1 LIKLNNIN
9 VLKLYSIFHLNLI
22 YSSIEI
28 EERPEVIEKCYWPLL
43 KLAGVEGIPIGIEL
57 SGYTLE
63 KISEIDP
70 EWIKTF
76 RKLLKEREIELIG
89 SGYAQIIGPLVP
101 AKVNDWN
108 QKLGLEIYKKILG
121 IRPQIALVNEM
132 AYSGGIIEHYLNN
145 NYKAI
150 IMEWN
155 NPRRYYLEWKNE
167 YRYFPQYAVGT
178 DNRKIALIW
187 ADSIAFQKFQRYAQG
202 EIDLEEYLRYLK
214 SHYNNEE
221 NRYFP
226 LYANDVEV
234 FDFRPNRYDT
244 EVKIDKQREW
254 QRVRDV
260 FSRINKIDYFK
271 LISSSEILRGLD
283 DRNAGNKLR
292 LESPEQ
298 PIPVK
303 KQEKYNIYRWALTGR
318 DDLYIN
324 TVCYKI
330 YNAFLKGNPNKE
342 DWKELCYLWQSD
354 FRTHITD
361 KRWGKYLERLDNFKE
376 RWNIHSE
383 IKCKSGSQKKI
394 KIPDNNKKFLL
405 NEDRIFL
412 YIETKF
418 IRLSLNKI
426 KGLTISE
433 LRFKNIH
440 KEPLVGTLPHGYYD
454 EISLGAD
461 FYSGHAII
469 EKPGEHRIT
478 DLLKSEPEVLSDGV
492 VIIIRSSISDKNI
505 QFNREY
511 RISLEDQVLEIVSD
525 IRVPGREL
533 AIIHPMNITFIPTSF
548 NRASLFYAAHNGGGK
563 IEKFKIIGDVIEHG
577 RSLSSLISAKHG
589 LGATEGLVI
598 IGDKEKQVCIWHDP
612 AKSALIPTI
621 KYQLTENNQYFLRLQ
636 YSAQELDETFKR
648 DEQELVLKF
657 HWKLKG
663 SLS

>member
-1 LIKLNNIN
+1 M
-9 VLKLYSIFHLNLI
+9 

-155 NPRRYYLEWKNE
+155 NPRRYYPEWKNE

-254 QRVRDV
+254 QCVRDV

-330 YNAFLKGNPNKE
+330 YNAFLKGKTNKE

-383 IKCKSGSQKKI
+383 VKCKSGSQKKI

-433 LRFKNIH
+433 LRFKNIY

-511 RISLEDQVLEIVSD
+511 RIYLEDQVLEIVSD
-525 IRVPGREL
+525 IRVPCREL

-548 NRASLFYAAHNGGGK
+548 NRASLFYAAHNGGGE
-563 IEKFKIIGDVIEHG
+563 IEKFKIRGDVIEHG

-657 HWKLKG
+657 HWKLKDY
-663 SLS
+663 L

>member
-1 LIKLNNIN
+1 M
-9 VLKLYSIFHLNLI
+9 

-28 EERPEVIEKCYWPLL
+28 KERPEVIEKCYWPLL

-76 RKLLKEREIELIG
+76 RKLLKERKIELIG
-89 SGYAQIIGPLVP
+89 SGYAQIIGPLVS

-121 IRPQIALVNEM
+121 VRPQIALVNEM

-155 NPRRYYLEWKNE
+155 NPRRYYPEWKNE

-244 EVKIDKQREW
+244 EVEIGKQKEW

-271 LISSSEILRGLD
+271 LISSSEILRGFNNK
-283 DRNAGNKLR
+283 NAGNKLK

-342 DWKELCYLWQSD
+342 DWRELCYLWQSD

-376 RWNIHSE
+376 RWNIYSE

-426 KGLTISE
+426 KGLTINE
-433 LRFKNIH
+433 LWFKDIY

-478 DLLKSEPEVLSDGV
+478 DLLKSEPEVLSDGI

-511 RISLEDQVLEIVSD
+511 RIYLEDQVLEIVSD
-525 IRVPGREL
+525 IRVPRREL
-533 AIIHPMNITFIPTSF
+533 VIIHPMNITFIPTSF
-548 NRASLFYAAHNGGGK
+548 NRASLFYAAHNGGGE
-563 IEKFKIIGDVIEHG
+563 IEKFKIRGDVIEHG
-577 RSLSSLISAKHG
+577 RSLSPLISAKHG

-636 YSAQELDETFKR
+636 YSAQELDETFKK
-648 DEQELVLKF
+648 DEQKRVLEF

-663 SLS
+663 SL